1 MSELFKIKN
10 KMNLIM
16 VSCHRFE
23 NFNDV
28 KTLVNEISNA
38 CNRYNSFKILIHN
51 YSNQH
56 LSPLHCVLIVE
67 YFQNAGITKHH
78 KIALVTPKKDQINDK
93 DKFLVT
99 VALNRGWDNI
109 KIFAELDDAK
119 QWLGIN
125 NQNF

>member
-10 KMNLIM
+10 KNNFII
-16 VSCHRFE
+16 VSCYRFKK
-23 NFNDV
+23 FNDV

-38 CNRYNSFKILIHN
+38 CNRYNCFKILIHN

-67 YFQNAGITKHH
+67 HFQNAGITEHH
-78 KIALVTPKKDQINDK
+78 MIALVNPKKDHK
-93 DKFLVT
+93 DEFLVT
-99 VALNRGWDNI
+99 VALNRGWNNI
-109 KIFAELDDAK
+109 RIFVELDDAK
-119 QWLGIN
+119 QWLRMN

>member
-1 MSELFKIKN
+1 MSELFEIKN
-10 KMNLIM
+10 KMNSII

-51 YSNQH
+51 YSAQH

-67 YFQNAGITKHH
+67 YFQNAGITQHH
-78 KIALVTPKKDQINDK
+78 MIALVNPMKDHIDDK

-99 VALNRGWDNI
+99 VAMNRGWDNI

-119 QWLGIN
+119 QWLGSYS
-125 NQNF
+125 